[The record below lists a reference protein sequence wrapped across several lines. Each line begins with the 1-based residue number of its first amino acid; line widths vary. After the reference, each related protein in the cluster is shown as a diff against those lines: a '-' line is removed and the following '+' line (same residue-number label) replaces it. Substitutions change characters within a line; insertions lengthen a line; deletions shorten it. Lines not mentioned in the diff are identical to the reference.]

1 MCYVPGLVFDKP
13 IVGLFD
19 FQYPVSTTTN
29 MMTTEYPIITE
40 VPEST
45 QSTSTPPSVYDW
57 EVVDGWFAEYPISIG
72 MNRSFIFDQFAFWY
86 KNSNFR
92 FASKHQAFDVCVK
105 AEDCGGI
112 SKNNDGT
119 WECRAWEFVQ
129 ERGAVSYAKPEN
141 FHTRL

>member
-45 QSTSTPPSVYDW
+45 QSTSTPLSVYDW

-72 MNRSFIFDQFAFWY
+72 MN
-86 KNSNFR
+86 R